1 MIKNINFQLLG
12 KAGEAN
18 PSSIPLEIIQKWQD
32 ENLVVYLGVSQDVRE
47 QIANATCVVLPSY
60 REGVPLSLLEA
71 MAMEKPIITTNVA
84 GCKEVVFDGVEK
96 DGLLIGKN
104 GILCK
109 QKSSDSLTKAI
120 EYFLKLTQTQRLEM
134 GQAGRE
140 FAKKIFDV
148 KNTIEIYQNKTA
160 WIPKNKPLAFVSNT
174 SFGMLHF
181 RFEVLK
187 ALQKQGYSIHI
198 LAPQDSS
205 VESLVREGF
214 FYHEISIDPKG
225 LNPFLDL
232 ITLLEI
238 KKILK
243 KTQPCLTFSYT
254 IKPAIYVSLA
264 CRFLKIPSIAV
275 ITGLGYVFV
284 EGGIKKKILKSLV
297 IKMYSY
303 ALKKIQEVWF
313 LNPQDKAEF
322 VSAKIIPEYKTFLLQ
337 SEGVNTDYFSPS
349 FSSKTSQTPAP
360 SNKQTTFLLIARILW
375 DKGVGEFIQTSK
387 NIKERKI

>member
-12 KAGEAN
+12 KADEAN
-18 PSSIPLEIIQKWQD
+18 PSSIPLKIIQNWQD

-47 QIANATCVVLPSY
+47 QIANATCIVLPSY

-71 MAMEKPIITTNVA
+71 MAMEKPIIATNVA
-84 GCKEVVFDGVEK
+84 GCKEVVFDGIEK

-104 GILCK
+104 GILCQ

-120 EYFLKLTQTQRLEM
+120 EYFLNLTKNQRLEM
-134 GQAGRE
+134 GRAGRE

-160 WIPKNKPLAFVSNT
+160 WVPKNKPLAFVSNT

-181 RFEVLK
+181 RLEVLK
-187 ALQKQGYSIHI
+187 ALQKQGHCIHI

-205 VESLVREGF
+205 VESLVQEGF
-214 FYHEISIDPKG
+214 FYHEISVDPKG
-225 LNPFLDL
+225 LNPFLD
-232 ITLLEI
+232 IATLLQI
-238 KKILK
+238 KQILK
-243 KTQPCLTFSYT
+243 TIQPCLTFSYT
-254 IKPAIYVSLA
+254 IKPAIYTSLA
-264 CRFLKIPSIAV
+264 CRFLKIPSIAI
-275 ITGLGYVFV
+275 ITGLGYVFL
-284 EGGIKKKILKSLV
+284 EGGLKKKILKSLV
-297 IKMYSY
+297 VKMYSY

-313 LNPQDKAEF
+313 LNPEDRTEF
-322 VSAKIIPEYKTFLLQ
+322 VSTKIIPEHKTFLLR

-360 SNKQTTFLLIARILW
+360 SNEQITFLLIARMLW

-387 NIKERKI
+387 NIKKREV